1 MPSSPD
7 VASEA
12 GSEAA
17 VSYRTAQL
25 SDLPALL
32 ALLADDMLGKQR
44 KLNPD
49 HPAYAQA
56 FAAIETDPNQ
66 RLLVAVL
73 GDRIVGMAQL
83 SWIPGLSRGG
93 AWRCQIEAVRI
104 AADLRGQGLG
114 ARLIDA
120 CEAAARER
128 GCRHLQLTSDQRRSD
143 AHRFYRRLGYIDSH
157 LGFKKT
163 LDL

>member
-17 VSYRTAQL
+17 VSFRTACR

-44 KLNPD
+44 EFDLD
-49 HPAYAQA
+49 DPAYAHA
-56 FAAIETDPNQ
+56 FAAIEADPNQ
-66 RLLVAVL
+66 RLLLAVL
-73 GDRIVGMAQL
+73 GERVVGMAQL

-114 ARLIDA
+114 AKLIEA
-120 CEAAARER
+120 CESAARER

>member
-1 MPSSPD
+1 MPPSPE
-7 VASEA
+7 VASIEQGT
-12 GSEAA
+12 GSL
-17 VSYRTAQL
+17 SFRTARHA
-25 SDLPALL
+25 DLPALL
-32 ALLADDMLGKQR
+32 AMLADDFLGKQR
-44 KLNPD
+44 EFDLD
-49 HPAYAQA
+49 DPAYAQA
-56 FAAIETDPNQ
+56 FAAIEADSNQ
-66 RLLVAVL
+66 RLLLAVL
-73 GDRIVGMAQL
+73 GERIVGMAQL

-114 ARLIDA
+114 ARLIEA

-128 GCRHLQLTSDQRRSD
+128 GCRYLQLTSDRRRDD

-163 LDL
+163 LDH